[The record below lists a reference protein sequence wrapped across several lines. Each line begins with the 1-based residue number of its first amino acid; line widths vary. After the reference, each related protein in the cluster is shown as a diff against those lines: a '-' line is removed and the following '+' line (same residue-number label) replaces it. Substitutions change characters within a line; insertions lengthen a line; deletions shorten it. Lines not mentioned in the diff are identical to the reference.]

1 MKKLAALLLTFSV
14 VALQAQTFKEKE
26 LKTNIKEVT
35 VFLNGAQVFEAGS
48 TAIPVGTTLLRIKG
62 LSPFIDEKSVQVKA
76 EGDFTILA
84 VNHKLSYLNE
94 LKKDGKMDSLKKRID
109 VIKLSV
115 SRVAARL
122 EMLVEKLSLLNANK
136 TLGGANAGVSI
147 IQLRQAIEL
156 YESEILKIKEEEIKL
171 KQSIEKKKID
181 QANLENELKDINA
194 RPTLPS
200 SEIEVRID
208 SETQGTGKF
217 LVTYVVSNAG
227 WFPKYDIRVT
237 DIKQPLTLNYKAEVF
252 QNTGVDWNN
261 VKLRFSNGDPNKSGV
276 LPSLNTWNLNFA
288 RNTIFV
294 KPSNALAFVN
304 GTVKGKVMDE
314 NGEPLPGVNVL
325 IKGTTVGTV
334 TDASGTYNLT
344 LPNGASQLVF
354 SFIGFATQEIAI
366 TQPEIDV
373 LLQQD
378 IQQLQEVVA
387 TGYGL
392 QGKAQGV
399 QIRGANSIAKSIET
413 KVVENQTTVEIEVE
427 RPYSIKTNGEKLVV
441 DLKQHNVDALYEY
454 YAVPKMDKDA
464 FLVARVINWD
474 QYNLL
479 QGEANLY
486 FEDAYIGRTILD
498 ARALKDTLD
507 ISLGRDRSIVVS
519 RERIEELSRSR
530 LIGSNKVDKRSFK
543 IVVRNKKSVPINL
556 VLYDQIPVSVISE
569 IAVNALE
576 LTGGQLDEKSGKVT
590 WKLLIERQQQK
601 ELNFLYEVKYPKKEK
616 VILE

>member
-115 SRVAARL
+115 SRDAARL